1 MEQTVTLQILGRS
14 FTFQTDSGEPEANV
28 VAAIFKEA
36 VQKIQSQFDQNSI
49 HVDRE
54 TVLVLTGLNIASEN
68 FKCEERY
75 RQLLRQITEKSTVV
89 LKQLEMG
96 SN

>member
-1 MEQTVTLQILGRS
+1 MVTLQILGRS
-14 FTFQTDSGEPEANV
+14 FTFQTDSGEPDANI
-28 VAAIFKEA
+28 VAERFQKA
-36 VQKIQSQFDQNSI
+36 VQEIQSQFDQKSV

-54 TVLVLTGLNIASEN
+54 TVLILTGLNIASEN
-68 FKCEERY
+68 FKCEKRY

-96 SN
+96 NN

>member
-1 MEQTVTLQILGRS
+1 MVTLQILGRS
-14 FTFQTDSGEPEANV
+14 FTFQTDSGEPESNMV
-28 VAAIFKEA
+28 SERFQRA
-36 VQKIQSQFDQNSI
+36 VQEIQSQFDQKSI

-68 FKCEERY
+68 FKCAERY
-75 RQLLRQITEKSTVV
+75 KQLLRQITEKSTVV

-96 SN
+96 IN

>member
-1 MEQTVTLQILGRS
+1 MGQMVTLQILGRS
-14 FTFQTDSGEPEANV
+14 FTFQTDSGEPEADM
-28 VAAIFKEA
+28 VAAVFQEA
-36 VQKIQSQFDQNSI
+36 VQKIQSQFEQKSI

-75 RQLLRQITEKSTVV
+75 KQLLRQISKRSTVV
-89 LKQLEMG
+89 LKQLEMETG
-96 SN
+96 